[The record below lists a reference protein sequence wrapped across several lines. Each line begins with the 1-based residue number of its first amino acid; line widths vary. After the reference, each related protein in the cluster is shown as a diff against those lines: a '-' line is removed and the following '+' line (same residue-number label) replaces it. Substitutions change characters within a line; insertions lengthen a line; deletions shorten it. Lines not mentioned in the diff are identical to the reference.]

1 VNLLLTEI
9 RHNPML
15 WLLAFVPVVFG
26 AAALNPEAHT
36 VLIAAI
42 VTNGGDR
49 RAVADGVVYMM
60 IAMTLYLLPPRVHEV
75 AVGTS
80 AGNSQTRDIQR
91 EWTVPPR
98 LLSNHTAPR
107 S

>member
-42 VTNGGDR
+42 VTNGGGI
-49 RAVADGVVYMM
+49 GV
-60 IAMTLYLLPPRVHEV
+60 LLLMVWC
-75 AVGTS
+75 T
-80 AGNSQTRDIQR
+80 
-91 EWTVPPR
+91 
-98 LLSNHTAPR
+98 
-107 S
+107 

>member
-42 VTNGGDR
+42 VTNGG
-49 RAVADGVVYMM
+49 G
-60 IAMTLYLLPPRVHEV
+60 
-75 AVGTS
+75 S
-80 AGNSQTRDIQR
+80 ACCC
-91 EWTVPPR
+91 
-98 LLSNHTAPR
+98 
-107 S
+107 